1 MSISSI
7 SRGNAHAA
15 LAVLAILTSCS
26 VPRQARAAERMT
38 SVHPAESVSITD
50 ARVEIVLPN
59 QHRVTG
65 QIAHQSS
72 RFGDE
77 IIQGKLDDASVG
89 DFTLVR
95 RDSRIAG
102 VVRTAS
108 GQTFEIA
115 TTPDGVRELTEVNRS
130 SRFSCGDYLSQ
141 YTRGADKFTRPS
153 NSPGQTSNEDA
164 SPSDTHPR
172 GIPITGCDSGFVI
185 DVMVVYTEAAKI
197 AAGGQAAIEMRIA
210 SAVSDTNSAFSN
222 SGISCFVNLVHRQEV
237 AYTETGDSLIDG
249 PRLLDPND
257 GFLDN
262 VHALREQHA
271 ADIAILWVSSL
282 EVGGRVF
289 APMEPTGASGFHE
302 MRQDNW
308 SLLTMAHELGHNLGC
323 AHDRPNAFPDNY
335 FSYSYGYHEPGGA
348 WHTIMAVVPP
358 NTPVIPHFSNPSIN
372 FGGLPTGVPI
382 GMPDESHCA
391 ATINKTKLIVANY
404 RLAPEV
410 GLPTR
415 LYVNAAAS
423 PGGDGTS
430 WALAMDDLQNAI
442 CQARRSSGAVQEIW
456 VRAGTYYPD
465 LNSDLEQMAFYLR
478 DNLAIYGG
486 FAGTETM
493 LAQRNPVTNVTIL
506 SGEIGSAMTTL
517 DNSNNVVMSIG
528 NGATARLDGFTITKG
543 SADTSNLYFTDDG
556 AGMRCDGSSPT
567 VANCTFSMN
576 AVVDAGGGMV
586 NLAFSSPNVLT
597 CTFANNTAERGGGMG
612 NLEDSAPLIS
622 GCTFLSNEAAS
633 FGGGMYSILS
643 SPIVTD
649 TNFEMNVAEDSGGVM
664 NWESSVIFDTC
675 TFGPGNTSLFAA
687 GGVHNAYSDGTF
699 LSCEFTA
706 NESTYAGGM
715 RNFASALTISLCD
728 FNLNLA
734 TAIGGSGGAVG
745 NELDP
750 APLFDQCTFSANTA
764 DYAGAMDN
772 FACAPELVD
781 CEFTLNDADNGGGA
795 VGNFLD
801 SQASL
806 VRCQFFSNTAGFGG
820 AVYCLD
826 VTDVAFTGC
835 EFFNNSANDAGAMY
849 FYNAGSLVDGC
860 RFEGNTA
867 GVIPSGL
874 GGAIGAVVG
883 SNPVIRRCT
892 FIDNSA
898 GGSGGAIWLDSS
910 PAILASSYLL
920 GNFSDWSGGAIENI
934 ASDSLIAGC
943 VFSGNT
949 ATNSHGGAVTIAGA
963 VSPTLANDSFSGNHA
978 GFAGGALALDA
989 ANPTSVSN
997 CLLWGNTDPNGSA
1010 QSQQI
1015 QIFGGSID
1023 INYSSVEGWTG
1034 SLGGLG
1040 NNGSDPIFADA
1051 DGGDDTPGTEDD
1063 DLRIASG
1070 SPAVDSGDNTR
1081 VPLDAADLDV
1091 DMDLAERHPLDL
1103 DDQPRFAD
1111 DPATAD
1117 TGVTDPPTYLVVVD
1131 RGAYEVQF
1139 IPGECGTCPGDVN
1152 GDNNITGADIQMLID
1167 CILAGPFIGPGC
1179 ECADTDNSFDLNSAD
1194 VPNFVTAAISVGG
1207 CP

>member
-949 ATNSHGGAVTIAGA
+949 ATNSHGGAITIAGA

-1139 IPGECGTCPGDVN
+1139 IPGECGTCPGDVT
-1152 GDNNITGADIQMLID
+1152 GDNNINGSDIQMLID

>member
-7 SRGNAHAA
+7 SRGNVHAA
-15 LAVLAILTSCS
+15 LAVLTILTSCS

-115 TTPDGVRELTEVNRS
+115 TTPDGARQLTEVNRA
-130 SRFSCGDYLSQ
+130 SRFSCGDYLPQ

-222 SGISCFVNLVHRQEV
+222 SGISCFVNLVHRLEV

-262 VHALREQHA
+262 VHTLRDQHA

-404 RLAPEV
+404 RLTPEA

-430 WALAMDDLQNAI
+430 WALAMNDLQNAI
-442 CQARRSSGAVQEIW
+442 CQARRSAGAVQEIW

-612 NLEDSAPLIS
+612 NYDGSTPFVS
-622 GCTFLSNEAAS
+622 DCTFSSNGAAS
-633 FGGGMYSILS
+633 VGGGMHNEFC
-643 SPIVTD
+643 SPIVSD
-649 TNFEMNVAEDSGGVM
+649 TSFNGNSAEYGGAVENGGSGAF
-664 NWESSVIFDTC
+664 FDFC
-675 TFGPGNTSLFAA
+675 TFGPGNTALFAG
-687 GGVHNAYSDGTF
+687 GGVHNNTSDSIYLDCDFTGNDSAY
-699 LSCEFTA
+699 
-706 NESTYAGGM
+706 GGAL
-715 RNFASALTISLCD
+715 RNFNSSPVLTTCD
-728 FNLNLA
+728 FDGN
-734 TAIGGSGGAVG
+734 TALPGTGGAVASNG
-745 NELDP
+745 VLS
-750 APLFDQCTFSANTA
+750 APTFDLCTFTGNSA
-764 DYAGAMDN
+764 DWSGAMET
-772 FACAPELVD
+772 AECSPTLLD
-781 CEFTLNDADNGGGA
+781 CIFTMNDAVNGGGA
-795 VGNFLD
+795 MAHSGGAD
-801 SQASL
+801 SSM

-820 AVYCLD
+820 AVYFLD

-835 EFFNNSANDAGAMY
+835 EFFNNSANDAGAMS
-849 FYNAGSLVDGC
+849 FYNAGALVDGC

-867 GVIPSGL
+867 GIIPSGL
-874 GGAIGAVVG
+874 GGAVGAVVG

-892 FIDNSA
+892 FINNSA
-898 GGSGGAIWLDSS
+898 GGSGGAVWLDSS
-910 PAILASSYLL
+910 PAILASSYFL

-989 ANPTSVSN
+989 TNPPSVSN

-1034 SLGGLG
+1034 SLGGVG

-1070 SPAVDSGDNTR
+1070 SPAVDAGDNTR

-1152 GDNNITGADIQMLID
+1152 GDSNITGADIQMLID

-1179 ECADTDNSFDLNSAD
+1179 ECADTDGSFDLNSAD
-1194 VPNFVTAAISVGG
+1194 VPNFVTAALAGPA
-1207 CP
+1207 CN

>member
-493 LAQRNPVTNVTIL
+493 LAQRNPTTNVTIL

-612 NLEDSAPLIS
+612 NYDGSTPFVS
-622 GCTFLSNEAAS
+622 GCTFSSNGAAS
-633 FGGGMYSILS
+633 VGGGMHNEFC
-643 SPIVTD
+643 SPIVSD
-649 TNFEMNVAEDSGGVM
+649 TSFNGNSAEYGGAVENGGSGAF
-664 NWESSVIFDTC
+664 FDFC
-675 TFGPGNTSLFAA
+675 TFGPGNTALFAG
-687 GGVHNAYSDGTF
+687 GGVHNNTSDSIYLDCDFTGNDSAY
-699 LSCEFTA
+699 
-706 NESTYAGGM
+706 GGAL
-715 RNFASALTISLCD
+715 RNFNSSPMLTTCD
-728 FNLNLA
+728 FDGN
-734 TAIGGSGGAVG
+734 TAIPGTGGAVANNG
-745 NELDP
+745 LLSSP
-750 APLFDQCTFSANTA
+750 TFDFCTFTGNAA
-764 DYAGAMDN
+764 DWSGAMET
-772 FACAPELVD
+772 AECSPTLLD
-781 CEFTLNDADNGGGA
+781 CIFTMNDAVNGGGA
-795 VGNFLD
+795 MAHSAGAD
-801 SQASL
+801 SSM
-806 VRCQFFSNTAGFGG
+806 VRCQYFSNTAGFGG
-820 AVYCLD
+820 AVYFLD

-835 EFFNNSANDAGAMY
+835 EFFSNSANDAGAMY

-867 GVIPSGL
+867 GLIPSGL

-892 FIDNSA
+892 FINNSA

-910 PAILASSYLL
+910 PAILASSYFL

-934 ASDSLIAGC
+934 ASASLIAGC

-949 ATNSHGGAVTIAGA
+949 ATNSHGGAITIAGA

-989 ANPTSVSN
+989 ANPPSVSN

-1034 SLGGLG
+1034 SLGGVG

-1139 IPGECGTCPGDVN
+1139 IPGECGTCPGDVT
-1152 GDNNITGADIQMLID
+1152 GDNNINGSDIQMLID